1 MQSKIEV
8 RETFEIECKGQ
19 LQAALEI
26 GIVGLSG
33 LI

>member
-8 RETFEIECKGQ
+8 RKAFERDGKGEI
-19 LQAALEI
+19 QAGLEI

-33 LI
+33 FI